1 MILERLKFEWTIL
14 DNDDVKFHVY
24 QNPEH
29 ILYEKW
35 YSRGK
40 IPPLNE
46 RVKYLRLAGKPES
59 VISKL
64 IKNYLQDKKDSE
76 KNQKIVDDIF
86 AKFNLKPSKKKIL
99 KSVKK
104 HVV

>member
-1 MILERLKFEWTIL
+1 MIAERLKFEWEVLENT
-14 DNDDVKFHVY
+14 VKFRVY
-24 QNPEH
+24 QNPIH
-29 ILYEKW
+29 ILCEKW

-46 RVKYLRLAGKPES
+46 RVKYLRLDGKPES
-59 VISKL
+59 VISSL
-64 IKNYLQDKKDSE
+64 IKWHLQAKKDSE

-86 AKFNLKPSKKKIL
+86 ARFNLKPTKKKVL

>member
-1 MILERLKFEWTIL
+1 MILDRLKFEWGTAE
-14 DNDDVKFHVY
+14 DDVRFKVY

-46 RVKYLRLAGKPES
+46 RVKYMRLAGKPEY
-59 VISKL
+59 VISAL
-64 IKNYLQDKKDSE
+64 IKSHLQAKKDSE
-76 KNQKIVDDIF
+76 KNQKIIDDIF
-86 AKFNLKPSKKKIL
+86 AKFNLKPTKKKVL

>member
-1 MILERLKFEWTIL
+1 MIAERLKFEWEVLENT
-14 DNDDVKFHVY
+14 VKFRVY

-29 ILYEKW
+29 ILCEKW

-46 RVKYLRLAGKPES
+46 RVKYLRLAGKPEPF
-59 VISKL
+59 ISAL
-64 IKNYLQDKKDSE
+64 IKSHLQAKKDSE
-76 KNQKIVDDIF
+76 KNQKVVDDIF
-86 AKFNLKPSKKKIL
+86 ARFNLKPTKKKVL

>member
-1 MILERLKFEWTIL
+1 MIAERLKFEWDVLENT
-14 DNDDVKFHVY
+14 VKFKVY

-29 ILYEKW
+29 ILCEKW

-46 RVKYLRLAGKPES
+46 RVKYMRLAGKPES
-59 VISKL
+59 IISSL
-64 IKNYLQDKKDSE
+64 IKWHLQEKKDSE
-76 KNQKIVDDIF
+76 KNQKIIDDIF
-86 AKFNLKPSKKKIL
+86 AKFNLKPTKKKVL

>member
-1 MILERLKFEWTIL
+1 MIAERLNFEWKVLENT
-14 DNDDVKFHVY
+14 VHFKVY
-24 QNPEH
+24 QNPIH
-29 ILYEKW
+29 ILCEKW

-59 VISKL
+59 VISSL
-64 IKNYLQDKKDSE
+64 IKWHLQNKKDSE

-86 AKFNLKPSKKKIL
+86 ARFNLKPTKKKVL